1 MPYFIL
7 GLAIA
12 IGLVLIIWGMSGS
25 NPRVI
30 WRIFKWSAIIII
42 GAALVYLGA
51 TGRLVTVGWIIG
63 GLLPLMLRWR
73 AVRNMAKGFR
83 GPSPGQTSD
92 IETRYLRMQLD
103 HDTGELRGTV
113 LEGRFQGRLLQELT
127 VAEQTELLQ
136 ECRLHDEQSAQIL
149 ETYLDRTHGASWRGG
164 EGRGG
169 EGRGGEDGSQSGGNG
184 ARAQSGG
191 DMTRD
196 EAYEILGVAKGAKP
210 DEIRDA
216 HRRLMLKNHP
226 DHGGSTY
233 LAAKINQ
240 AKELLLGS

>member
-1 MPYFIL
+1 MPYLLL
-7 GLAIA
+7 GLAIVV
-12 IGLVLIIWGMSGS
+12 GLVLIVWGVSGAD
-25 NPRVI
+25 PRIVR
-30 WRIFKWSAIIII
+30 RIFKWSAIVI
-42 GAALVYLGA
+42 GGVLLVYLGV
-51 TGRLVTVGWIIG
+51 TGRLMIAGWIAG
-63 GLLPLMLRWR
+63 AMLPLLLRWR
-73 AVRNMAKGFR
+73 ALRNMAKGFR

-113 LEGRFQGRLLQELT
+113 LEGRFQGRLLQELGLGQQI
-127 VAEQTELLQ
+127 VLLQ
-136 ECRLHDEQSAQIL
+136 ECRDNDEQSAQIL
-149 ETYLDRTHGASWRGG
+149 ETYLDRIHGAAWRGG
-164 EGRGG
+164 ENGAK
-169 EGRGGEDGSQSGGNG
+169 SGGAGGGGGG

-191 DMTRD
+191 GMSRD

-210 DEIRDA
+210 DQIRDA

-226 DHGGSTY
+226 DQGGSTY

>member
-1 MPYFIL
+1 VPYFIL

-12 IGLVLIIWGMSGS
+12 IGIVLIIWGMSGS
-25 NPRVI
+25 SPRI
-30 WRIFKWSAIIII
+30 IGRIFKWSAIIIG

-51 TGRLVTVGWIIG
+51 TGRLITVGWILG
-63 GLLPLMLRWR
+63 GLLPLLLRWR

-113 LEGRFQGRLLQELT
+113 LEGRFQGRLLQDMT

-149 ETYLDRTHGASWRGG
+149 ETYLDRVHGASWHGS

-169 EGRGGEDGSQSGGNG
+169 EGHGESGGSG

-191 DMTRD
+191 GMSRD
-196 EAYEILGVAKGAKP
+196 EAYEILGVTKGAKP

-226 DHGGSTY
+226 DQGGSTY